1 MVEAILIASGVAM
14 ASLMM
19 LVACIITSLCLTT
32 DQSPITPA
40 ATRGRTQKAGPKAAA
55 CLLKQRVAFGRVL
68 RDQSNHCLKLLQGDR
83 SDGASL

>member
-40 ATRGRTQKAGPKAAA
+40 A
-55 CLLKQRVAFGRVL
+55 
-68 RDQSNHCLKLLQGDR
+68 SNRPVSAL
-83 SDGASL
+83 